1 MHPPPFGKDLYLN
14 FKELPKP
21 AEVQQF
27 DKLYKE
33 YEKLYKSGYEQ
44 QSN

>member
-21 AEVQQF
+21 AEV
-27 DKLYKE
+27 
-33 YEKLYKSGYEQ
+33 
-44 QSN
+44 